1 MTYIL
6 QPSSKEMGSKVV
18 TQKIEDDKEF
28 KLLGL
33 EDHDSKVNKPKDPT
47 NKNHRLWARL
57 VWWKGPRDKTMID
70 HQEPE

>member
-18 TQKIEDDKEF
+18 TQEIEDDKEF

-33 EDHDSKVNKPKDPT
+33 EDYDSKVNKPKMTTIPPPSRLSNEVCHFSPT
-47 NKNHRLWARL
+47 TTIFIWEA
-57 VWWKGPRDKTMID
+57 
-70 HQEPE
+70 

>member
-18 TQKIEDDKEF
+18 TQEIEDDKEF

-33 EDHDSKVNKPKDPT
+33 EDHDSKVNKPKMTTITHPSQLSNEVCHFSPT
-47 NKNHRLWARL
+47 TTIFIWEA
-57 VWWKGPRDKTMID
+57 
-70 HQEPE
+70 

>member
-18 TQKIEDDKEF
+18 TQEIEDDKEF

-33 EDHDSKVNKPKDPT
+33 EDYDSKVNKPKMTTITHPSQLSNEVCHFSPT
-47 NKNHRLWARL
+47 TTIFIWEA
-57 VWWKGPRDKTMID
+57 
-70 HQEPE
+70 